1 MTWME
6 EVKRLPGEKDVINYF
21 DIDTEKLTK
30 TNQQKQELD
39 GPRDRWS
46 TKILVEKKLVVA
58 QKALLGAFKRIISD
72 NSMVPGCWLTETIVL
87 LLAN

>member
-46 TKILVEKKLVVA
+46 TKILVEKASSGPKSLA
-58 QKALLGAFKRIISD
+58 GCIQED
-72 NSMVPGCWLTETIVL
+72 NL
-87 LLAN
+87 